1 MAQYPNYGN
10 PNPAPY
16 VGSVPAGEINNIHT
30 SVFQNRVQNVNQQG
44 QQRDDVTAEQLEEII
59 KEKKTYYQPREGNVL
74 SEDETDIMKKSL
86 KTVTEYNPQGRY
98 TMEEMRMLHAWKQEF
113 KKGRAVPASFPSCFT
128 GVRPPQA
135 VCCF

>member
-44 QQRDDVTAEQLEEII
+44 QQRDDVTAEQLEEIRRGEI
-59 KEKKTYYQPREGNVL
+59 QKQPKT
-74 SEDETDIMKKSL
+74 
-86 KTVTEYNPQGRY
+86 
-98 TMEEMRMLHAWKQEF
+98 HAMFHGISSK
-113 KKGRAVPASFPSCFT
+113 A
-128 GVRPPQA
+128 
-135 VCCF
+135 